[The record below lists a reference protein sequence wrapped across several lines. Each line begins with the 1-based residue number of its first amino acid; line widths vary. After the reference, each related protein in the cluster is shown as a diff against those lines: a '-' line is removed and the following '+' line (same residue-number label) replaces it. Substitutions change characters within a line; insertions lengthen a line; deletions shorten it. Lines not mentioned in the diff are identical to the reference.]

1 MTEEEPDMFRK
12 AKAMEFPREVVAG
25 HGVINDIGPMA
36 RRFGFGKTAMIVTG
50 KYTSKL
56 AGEPVA
62 HVLEDSGFNVVIV
75 ETGEAT
81 VENLQSLKEDAAE
94 ISPSFIL
101 GVGGGSKIDLAKM
114 ASVHL
119 NVPFISVPTSAAHDG
134 IASPRASIKNANGSS
149 SLEARVPFAVVADT
163 GIIVKAPHRFLAS
176 GCADVISNETA
187 LLDWELAHRLRN
199 EEISTSSYTL
209 AKYSSGFI
217 INHAEEIKPNLEES
231 VWRVIKPIIISGI
244 AMGVAGSTRPASGS
258 EHMFS
263 HALDMIAPGRAL
275 HGEQCGVGAIMM
287 MYLHGGDWRRIRRAL
302 KIIGAPT
309 TASELGVT
317 EEQVVEALTMAHTIR
332 PERYTILGDSGIAR
346 EAAENLARTTGVI

>member
-1 MTEEEPDMFRK
+1 MTKEETDIFKK

-25 HGVINDIGPMA
+25 HGVIEDIGSMA
-36 RRFGFGKTAMIVTG
+36 ERFGFGKRAMIVSG
-50 KYTSKL
+50 SYTTKL

-62 HVLEDSGFNVVIV
+62 HVLEDRGFDVVIS

-81 VENLQSLKEDAAE
+81 MENVESLTEDARE
-94 ISPSFIL
+94 VSPFFIL

-114 ASVHL
+114 VSSRM
-119 NVPFISVPTSAAHDG
+119 NIPFISVPTSAAHDG

-149 SLEARVPFAVVADT
+149 SMEARVPFAVVADT
-163 GIIVKAPHRFLAS
+163 SVIVKAPHRFLAA

-217 INHAEEIKPNLEES
+217 INHASEIKPNLEES

-275 HGEQCGVGAIMM
+275 HGEQCGVGSIMM
-287 MYLHGGDWRRIRRAL
+287 MYLHGGDWRRIRNAL
-302 KIIGAPT
+302 KAIGAPT
-309 TASELGVT
+309 TASELGISD
-317 EEQVVEALTMAHTIR
+317 EQIIEALTMAHTIR
-332 PERYTILGDSGIAR
+332 PERYTILGDSGITR

>member
-1 MTEEEPDMFRK
+1 MTEEEPDIFKK

-25 HGVINDIGPMA
+25 HGVTEDIGNMA
-36 RRFGFGKTAMIVTG
+36 KRFGFGKRTMIVSG
-50 KYTSKL
+50 QYTTKL

-62 HVLEDSGFNVVIV
+62 HVLEDSGFDVVIA

-81 VENLQSLKEDAAE
+81 KENLDLLVSDGRE

-114 ASVHL
+114 VSMDL
-119 NVPFISVPTSAAHDG
+119 NIPFVSVPTSAAHDG
-134 IASPRASIKNANGSS
+134 IASPRASIKNANGSVS
-149 SLEARVPFAVVADT
+149 MAARVPFAVVADT

-217 INHAEEIKPNLEES
+217 ISHAAEIKPNLEES

-263 HALDMIAPGRAL
+263 HALDIIAPGRAL
-275 HGEQCGVGAIMM
+275 HGEQCGVGTIMM
-287 MYLHGGDWRRIRRAL
+287 MYLHGGDWRRIRNAL

-309 TASELGVT
+309 TASELGVSD
-317 EEQVVEALTMAHTIR
+317 EQIIKALTMAHTIR
-332 PERYTILGDSGIAR
+332 PERYTILGDSGIT
-346 EAAENLARTTGVI
+346 EDAAENLARTTGVI